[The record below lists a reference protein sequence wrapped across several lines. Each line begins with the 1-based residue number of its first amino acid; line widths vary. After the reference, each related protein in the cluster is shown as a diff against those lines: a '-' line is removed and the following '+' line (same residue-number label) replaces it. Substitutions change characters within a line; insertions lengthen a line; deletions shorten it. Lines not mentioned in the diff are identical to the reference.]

1 MRRSVLR
8 WLGFAGLFFS
18 ISLSMGQAPQQN
30 QDPSGG
36 GGFGRGGRG
45 KGGFGGGGGDG
56 GFGQGGGGGR
66 GGFGQGGGGGRG
78 GFGGGGFGQGGF
90 GGGGRG
96 GFGGGGGG
104 RGMRDPSMLFD
115 MMAKGKPTIVRSEL
129 DERGQGMFD
138 RFASSMGINNGVMT
152 RDQFTQ
158 GMQAMSQQFGGG
170 GGGGGQA
177 WGGGGRGGRRGG
189 DRGGMGASPVD
200 YAANMAENEFRRRD
214 QNADGVLNFDEMTE
228 SLRAERDKWDTNKDG
243 MIDMAEYKPYF
254 QARIQQIM
262 GGEASSGAE
271 ARNAS
276 AEEERKVVVYRAG
289 KLPKELPSWFAELD
303 TNQDAQ
309 VALYEWK
316 HSGRSLQEFESFD
329 LNGDGFLTVDE
340 VMHASKAGAPTRT
353 FAGGTRSS
361 DGSDGSFTRNSFAL
375 NSDGGDSASGKM
387 IGWGPGG
394 RSRPG
399 RGGDAAAN
407 GFGKNRNRGEG
418 KGGGRRGGGGKGRG
432 APGGGNGA
440 GNGLG
445 VDFDDDI

>member
-30 QDPSGG
+30 QDPNGG

-45 KGGFGGGGGDG
+45 KGGGGGAG

-66 GGFGQGGGGGRG
+66 SGFGQGGDFGGGGRGFGQGGGGGFGQGGGG
-78 GFGGGGFGQGGF
+78 F
-90 GGGGRG
+90 
-96 GFGGGGGG
+96 GGGGG

-158 GMQAMSQQFGGG
+158 GMQSMSQQFGAGGG
-170 GGGGGQA
+170 GGGGGQG
-177 WGGGGRGGRRGG
+177 WGGVSRGGRRGG
-189 DRGGMGASPVD
+189 DRAGMGGSPAD
-200 YAANMAENEFRRRD
+200 YVANMAESEFRRRD

-262 GGEASSGAE
+262 GGETGSGPEAKSASV
-271 ARNAS
+271 
-276 AEEERKVVVYRAG
+276 EEERKVVVYRAG

-316 HSGRSLQEFESFD
+316 HSGRSLQEFESLD
-329 LNGDGFLTVDE
+329 RNGDGFLTVDE
-340 VMHASKAGAPTRT
+340 VLHASKAGAPVRT
-353 FAGGTRSS
+353 FAGGTR
-361 DGSDGSFTRNSFAL
+361 GSDGGDSSFTRNSFAF
-375 NSDGGDSASGKM
+375 NSDGGDNSSGKM
-387 IGWGPGG
+387 IGRGPGG
-394 RSRPG
+394 RTRPG
-399 RGGDAAAN
+399 RADDAAAN
-407 GFGKNRNRGEG
+407 GFGKNRSRGEG
-418 KGGGRRGGGGKGRG
+418 KGGGRRGGGGGKGRG
-432 APGGGNGA
+432 AAGGGNGA